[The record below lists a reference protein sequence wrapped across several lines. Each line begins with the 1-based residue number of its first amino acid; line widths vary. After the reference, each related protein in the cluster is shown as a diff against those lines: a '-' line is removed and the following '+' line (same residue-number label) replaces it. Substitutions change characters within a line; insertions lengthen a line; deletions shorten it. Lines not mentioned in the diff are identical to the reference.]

1 MDLKSGMI
9 FGSTFTSRKNLLKWV
24 RHIAHIFQKAGHKL
38 TLIRAD
44 NEFNTKNIKDFCL
57 TEHIDI
63 VFSRPYQKDK
73 THRVE
78 RSHRTV
84 QESVVKM
91 INDRTHLDFRFW
103 CYAFHHTLALLNL
116 RPDSTGISP
125 YRHWHGYDFD
135 ILKYPIIPFGSI
147 MAAHIPL
154 AKQHALSGRSS
165 PGIVV
170 GFSTFHT
177 HSLRIWDPKT
187 KRVTTRGTMKFLG
200 PNPQPTTTFQYSTDH
215 FHQPSHHHDSLLL
228 SPHSLSMDPPVNTPS
243 ELGGTTTLSSPEIPD
258 ESGGTTDIQ
267 EELGGTDVESI
278 DIAPYRPI
286 SRKYNRGCP
295 QKYFSRVNCSFHDTA
310 DNLSF
315 KIVRIT
321 YNPDFKEKYFYKYY
335 DTSLYTTPPIDDNLF
350 EYTSTKE
357 LWSDPDI
364 IFLPKSSPVVA
375 PSPPDVGPSTRPS
388 LNLVTIGYV
397 RPDVC
402 PRKEMFFLPGKPRA
416 NKSPPATPITRS
428 QYFRKKSLLLNIT
441 KTIQKHQIN
450 AGGPLSYRQVLR
462 HPKCA
467 ELLAAWNGTGG
478 ELDSLKSM
486 ECFGPLDVD
495 IKSIPKGQII
505 PSKLIFS
512 IVFNADGS
520 FKKYKCRLVLRGD
533 LYHPSFELDTFAGT
547 ARAESLRLLLAICNS
562 LDLQYSSADIRTAFL
577 YPSRPTDPAHSLY
590 IRRPPGATD
599 ADMPPV
605 VKLLKEMYG
614 LPEAARAF
622 NEHLDR
628 TLRDMGFHRLQSDP
642 QLYLKRID
650 PDDFIIIS
658 THVDDLFIIS
668 QQTSNIQDTLNT
680 LRNTYQLTTIDDP
693 TSHLGLHIAHD
704 RDKGIMTLDQTA
716 FIDNL
721 LNEHGF
727 IDATERETPMN
738 TVFPETDGTT
748 LSPELH
754 TVYRSKLGSL
764 QFLAALTRPDILF
777 ATNYY
782 SRRAMSPSSTDM
794 VGVDDILKYLKHTRT
809 LGLTFHKGDIHLY
822 ATADAAFDV
831 YPDSKSH
838 SGGTIHLGS
847 NSASFFSMTQKQP
860 IIADSSTEAEFISAH
875 SIANTIIWLRGL
887 LDELGFPQTTS
898 THLMQ
903 DNQSTIRLLTN
914 KGASAGRTKHLRRR
928 FNGLREHVMNGDISV
943 HYLASDLMIADILTK
958 PLGPTAFL
966 TLRPLLMGSPSP
978 SSSS

>member
-1 MDLKSGMI
+1 
-9 FGSTFTSRKNLLKWV
+9 V
-24 RHIAHIFQKAGHKL
+24 
-38 TLIRAD
+38 
-44 NEFNTKNIKDFCL
+44 
-57 TEHIDI
+57 
-63 VFSRPYQKDK
+63 
-73 THRVE
+73 
-78 RSHRTV
+78 
-84 QESVVKM
+84 
-91 INDRTHLDFRFW
+91 
-103 CYAFHHTLALLNL
+103 
-116 RPDSTGISP
+116 
-125 YRHWHGYDFD
+125 
-135 ILKYPIIPFGSI
+135 
-147 MAAHIPL
+147 
-154 AKQHALSGRSS
+154 
-165 PGIVV
+165 
-170 GFSTFHT
+170 
-177 HSLRIWDPKT
+177 
-187 KRVTTRGTMKFLG
+187 
-200 PNPQPTTTFQYSTDH
+200 
-215 FHQPSHHHDSLLL
+215 
-228 SPHSLSMDPPVNTPS
+228 
-243 ELGGTTTLSSPEIPD
+243 
-258 ESGGTTDIQ
+258 
-267 EELGGTDVESI
+267 
-278 DIAPYRPI
+278 
-286 SRKYNRGCP
+286 
-295 QKYFSRVNCSFHDTA
+295 
-310 DNLSF
+310 DNLTFCIAELS
-315 KIVRIT
+315 
-321 YNPDFKEKYFYKYY
+321 YNPDFKTKYFFKYF
-335 DTSLYTTPPIDDNLF
+335 DSALYPTPPTDDDLY
-350 EYTSTKE
+350 EYTPITE
-357 LWSDPDI
+357 ILSDSDY
-364 IFLPKSSPVVA
+364 IFLP
-375 PSPPDVGPSTRPS
+375 PDTPGPSTPARI
-388 LNLVTIGYV
+388 NLVTVGFV
-397 RPDVC
+397 DPHVKSNRW
-402 PRKEMFFLPGKPRA
+402 LPGPPRPRISRA
-416 NKSPPATPITRS
+416 E
-428 QYFRKKSLLLNIT
+428 YFQRKKFLLNLT
-441 KTIQKHQIN
+441 KTLKKYHIH
-450 AGGPLSYRQVLR
+450 GGPFTYKQVLQ
-462 HPKCA
+462 HPKCK
-467 ELLAAWNGTGG
+467 ELLAAWNETGG
-478 ELDSLKSM
+478 ELESLQSM
-486 ECFGPLDVD
+486 GCFGPLDVD
-495 IKSIPKGQII
+495 PSQIPKGQII

-577 YPSRPTDPAHSLY
+577 YPSRPTDSAHSLY
-590 IRRPPGATD
+590 VRRPPGATD

-628 TLRDMGFHRLQSDP
+628 TLRDMGFHRLHSDP

-668 QQTSNIQDTLNT
+668 RQNGNIQDTLNT
-680 LRNTYQLTTIDDP
+680 LRNTYQLTTMDDP

-794 VGVDDILKYLKHTRT
+794 DGVDDIMKYLKHTRT

-847 NSASFFSMTQKQP
+847 NSASFLSMTQKQP

-875 SIANTIIWLRGL
+875 TVANNIIWLRGL
-887 LDELGFPQTTS
+887 LVELGFPQPNPTL
-898 THLMQ
+898 LMQ

-914 KGASAGRTKHLRRR
+914 KGTSVGRTKHLRRR
-928 FNGLREHVMNGDISV
+928 FHGLREHINNGDISV
-943 HYLASDLMIADILTK
+943 HYLPTDLMISDILTK

-966 TLRPLLMGSPSP
+966 KLRPLLMGTP
-978 SSSS
+978 SSL